1 MIIDQLESRVLD
13 LQRFNEEDPPEA
25 SDIPEYDS
33 LPESVMRNGVEITR
47 EQMSE
52 SLDNFSNAN
61 NWQTKLT
68 QQSQDLAEKEKANSQ
83 ATEVQTFLND
93 HPEVSEKVMGLIDQ
107 TVNPVQEGVIRK
119 FRNSFRRCK
128 V

>member
-1 MIIDQLESRVLD
+1 
-13 LQRFNEEDPPEA
+13 
-25 SDIPEYDS
+25 
-33 LPESVMRNGVEITR
+33 
-47 EQMSE
+47 
-52 SLDNFSNAN
+52 LDNFSNAN